1 MIDQL
6 SKVRSSH
13 SKPGACTTSATLA
26 GFVLFLTGVMFVV
39 LGMLD
44 LLVRVDSLRTAMY
57 FVVGYLMY
65 KLGHAILRHFA
76 TLSSHRERRRNPSR
90 Q

>member
-1 MIDQL
+1 MIDEL
-6 SKVRSSH
+6 SKVRSSQNA
-13 SKPGACTTSATLA
+13 PGACTTSVTLI
-26 GFVLFLTGVMFVV
+26 GFVLFVTGVMFVV

-65 KLGHAILRHFA
+65 KLGRIILQHFA
-76 TLSSHRERRRNPSR
+76 TLHSQRERRRNQGR
-90 Q
+90 

>member
-1 MIDQL
+1 MIDEL
-6 SKVRSSH
+6 SKVRNSQ
-13 SKPGACTTSATLA
+13 SKLGACTTSATLI

-44 LLVRVDSLRTAMY
+44 LLVRVDSLRTALY
-57 FVVGYLMY
+57 LVVGYVMY

-76 TLSSHRERRRNPSR
+76 TLRSQHERRRNQGR
-90 Q
+90 

>member
-1 MIDQL
+1 MIDEL
-6 SKVRSSH
+6 ARVRRTQN
-13 SKPGACTTSATLA
+13 KPGACTTSATLI

-44 LLVRVDSLRTAMY
+44 LLVRIESLRTALY
-57 FVVGYLMY
+57 FVVGYAMY

-76 TLSSHRERRRNPSR
+76 TFRSQRERRRNQPR
-90 Q
+90 

>member
-1 MIDQL
+1 MFNEL

-13 SKPGACTTSATLA
+13 GKLGACTTSATLI
-26 GFVLFLTGVMFVV
+26 GFVLFVTGAIFVV

-44 LLVRVDSLRTAMY
+44 LLVRVDSLRTALL
-57 FVVGYLMY
+57 FLVGYGMY

-76 TLSSHRERRRNPSR
+76 TLNFQGERRRN
-90 Q
+90 